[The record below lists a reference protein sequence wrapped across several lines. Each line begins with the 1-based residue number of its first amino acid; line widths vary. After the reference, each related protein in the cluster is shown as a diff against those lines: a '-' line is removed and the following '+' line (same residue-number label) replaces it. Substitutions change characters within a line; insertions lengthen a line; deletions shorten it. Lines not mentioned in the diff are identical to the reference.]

1 MLARHVDPMDQPEGV
16 SQHYAPVATALGNE
30 SLQLAGRASLQ
41 NEAGQD
47 ANATDESNRLGQN
60 DNAESTSEHIAKADS
75 DISEKKIKDKVLEQS
90 SLENLPQTR

>member
-1 MLARHVDPMDQPEGV
+1 MLARQVDPMVHPEGV
-16 SQHYAPVATALGNE
+16 SQHYPPAATAQGNE
-30 SLQLAGRASLQ
+30 SLQ

-60 DNAESTSEHIAKADS
+60 NNAETTPEHIAEADS